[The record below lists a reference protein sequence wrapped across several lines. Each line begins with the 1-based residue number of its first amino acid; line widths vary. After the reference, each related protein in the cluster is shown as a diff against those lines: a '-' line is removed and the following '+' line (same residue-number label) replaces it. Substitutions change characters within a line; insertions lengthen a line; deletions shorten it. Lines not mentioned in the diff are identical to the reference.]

1 MAIDI
6 QFLRQL
12 PSSFID
18 QDTQDGEAGLFRFLR
33 SADADHNGELTRDEI
48 RAALPRGSHSD
59 DDLDLAAQRAET
71 DIAASCDFI
80 RASLREGQ
88 VAIRGQT
95 LGVRLFAPRA
105 IRTNSYT
112 WDHAHFDRDR
122 NSQIDRSEV
131 LAHLSN
137 SLNPNLDSL
146 EQNLRRSAEGLW
158 QMEAHSEHRGL
169 MNLLNL
175 ATRPFLWASSGI
187 SSLLYSSPSASSL
200 HEQIRIYAGQRHEI
214 RLAALGRFMGQ
225 LRGHPERSIQDAL
238 EAQNSQ
244 DQSILIDDLQVQN
257 WQYVLSASS
266 VSDSIEGHLTMVENL
281 MRGADSTYMLG
292 GMSTLDELVVVPW
305 RAENYAMAN
314 NVIRALEDRDDLS
327 ASQRERVRELRSRIQ
342 STNVGGVLELPR
354 PDSLNENWDFMATLA
369 VEFLLLKGGLKA
381 VRWGRAAL
389 GGLLGGL
396 GARIAALWGASAG
409 ATSTGAACS
418 LGGASATA
426 SSGLMASG
434 ALCTSGVCAAAP
446 VAAATC
452 ANAVSRIPESGW
464 RQGWAYAAAG
474 LGYAARGFG
483 KLMETLSMAGGT
495 ALATNAALPPERH
508 ANQTDF
514 TFHLAE
520 PDLNNEWVNA
530 NLASLALAVFQAEH
544 PAD

>member
-6 QFLRQL
+6 RFLRQL

-33 SADADHNGELTRDEI
+33 NADADRNGELTREEI
-48 RAALPRGSHSD
+48 RTALPRGNQSD
-59 DDLDLAAQRAET
+59 YDLDLTAQRAER

-80 RASLREGQ
+80 RTSLREGQ
-88 VAIRGQT
+88 VSLSSQSPE
-95 LGVRLFAPRA
+95 VHLFAPRNPL
-105 IRTNSYT
+105 IRSYT
-112 WDHAHFDRDR
+112 WNHPHFDRDR
-122 NSQIDRSEV
+122 NGRIDRSEV

-137 SLNPNLDSL
+137 STNPRL
-146 EQNLRRSAEGLW
+146 EALEDALRRTASGLH

-175 ATRPFLWASSGI
+175 GTRPFLWLASGI
-187 SSLLYSSPSASSL
+187 SSMIHSSPRASSL

-214 RLAALGRFMGQ
+214 RLAALARFME
-225 LRGHPERSIQDAL
+225 RMRAHPEQSIQDTL
-238 EAQNSQ
+238 EALNAQ
-244 DQSILIDDLQVQN
+244 DRSILIDDLQVQN
-257 WQYVLSASS
+257 WQYVLTASNAS
-266 VSDSIEGHLTMVENL
+266 EGIDAHLQMAENL
-281 MRGADSTYMLG
+281 MRGADSTNMLG
-292 GMSTLDELVVVPW
+292 GMSTLDEFLVVPW

-342 STNVGGVLELPR
+342 STNLGGVLELPR

-426 SSGLMASG
+426 SSGIMASG
-434 ALCTSGVCAAAP
+434 ALCTSGVCTAAP

-495 ALATNAALPPERH
+495 ALAANAALPPERH

-514 TFHLAE
+514 AFHLAE